1 VSDSPAA
8 PVDLVLA
15 SASPTRALLLRH
27 AGLTVVVDP
36 AAVDE
41 AAAKESLRAA
51 GADAGAAAIA
61 LAELKAQKVSRR
73 HAGGLVLGADQL
85 LECDGDWFDKPADL
99 AAARSQLQALR
110 GRRHRLYSAAVA
122 VRDGIRLWHHVGEAS
137 LTMRPFGD
145 AFLDAYLKRA
155 GADLLGS
162 VGAYR
167 LEGLGVQL
175 FATVQGDHFTIL
187 GLPLL
192 PLLDFL
198 RGHRVLAA

>member
-1 VSDSPAA
+1 MSRTAAA
-8 PVDLVLA
+8 PVDLILA
-15 SASPTRALLLRH
+15 SASPTRAVLLRQ
-27 AGLTVVVDP
+27 AGLAVAVDP

-61 LAELKAQKVSRR
+61 LAELKAHKVSRR

-85 LECDGDWFDKPADL
+85 LECDGKWFDKPVDL
-99 AAARSQLQALR
+99 AAARRQLQALR

-122 VRDGIRLWHHVGEAS
+122 VRDGVRLWHHVGEAG

-145 AFLDAYLKRA
+145 AFLDAYLERA

-175 FATVQGDHFTIL
+175 FAAIQGDHFTIL

>member
-1 VSDSPAA
+1 MPPSPA
-8 PVDLVLA
+8 DLVLA
-15 SASPTRALLLRH
+15 SASPTRALLLRQ
-27 AGLTVVVDP
+27 AGLAVAVDP

-41 AAAKESLRAA
+41 AAAKESLHAA
-51 GADAGAAAIA
+51 GASAGAAAIA

-73 HAGGLVLGADQL
+73 HPGGLVLGADQI

-99 AAARSQLQALR
+99 AAARRQLQALR

-122 VRDGIRLWHHVGEAS
+122 VRDGVRLWHHVGEATM
-137 LTMRPFGD
+137 TMRPFGE
-145 AFLDAYLKRA
+145 AFLDAYLERA

-175 FATVQGDHFTIL
+175 FAAVEGDHFTIL